1 MQKNPGRGASQ
12 PLFNFTPARRPEQR
26 AATKGALDFL
36 HSNERLAALLPTLSQ
51 LASLQSDCERQLPTL
66 FASCRV
72 LQLRDGA
79 LQVAVPNAALATRLK
94 QVLPKL
100 QDGLRQKGWPVEAV
114 KLKVQLMPAV
124 PQPPQRPV
132 RHKALSSEAAG
143 AFAELEQTLED
154 SPRNAGLRD
163 ALKALLARR

>member
-1 MQKNPGRGASQ
+1 MQKNPGRN
-12 PLFNFTPARRPEQR
+12 PPNFTPARRPSQQPN
-26 AATKGALDFL
+26 TKGALDFL
-36 HSNERLAALLPTLSQ
+36 QSNDRLAALLPTLGQ
-51 LASLQSDCERQLPTL
+51 LASLQSDCERLLPTL
-66 FASCRV
+66 FANCRV
-72 LQLRDGA
+72 LQLREGA

-124 PQPPQRPV
+124 PASPQRPH
-132 RHKALSSEAAG
+132 RHKVLSNNAVG

-154 SPRNAGLRD
+154 NPRNSSLRD
-163 ALKALLARR
+163 ALKALLSRR

>member
-1 MQKNPGRGASQ
+1 MQKNPGRF
-12 PLFNFTPARRPEQR
+12 PPNFTPARRPEQQPNTR
-26 AATKGALDFL
+26 GAVDFL
-36 HSNERLAALLPTLSQ
+36 QSNDRLAALLPTLSQ
-51 LASLQSDCERQLPTL
+51 LASLQSDCERLLPTL

-72 LQLRDGA
+72 LQLREGA

-100 QDGLRQKGWPVEAV
+100 QEGLRQKGWPVDAV

-124 PQPPQRPV
+124 PASATRPV
-132 RHKALSSEAAG
+132 KHKVLPRNAAG
-143 AFAELEQTLED
+143 AFAELEQALED

-163 ALKALLARR
+163 ALKALLSRR

>member
-1 MQKNPGRGASQ
+1 MQKNPGRN
-12 PLFNFTPARRPEQR
+12 PPNFTPARRPEQQ
-26 AATKGALDFL
+26 AQTKGALDFL
-36 HSNERLAALLPTLSQ
+36 QSNDRLAALLPTLSQ
-51 LASLQSDCERQLPTL
+51 LASLQSDCERLLPTL

-72 LQLRDGA
+72 LQLREGA

-100 QDGLRQKGWPVEAV
+100 QDGLRQKGWPVDAV

-124 PQPPQRPV
+124 PASATRPV
-132 RHKALSSEAAG
+132 KHKVLPRNAAG

-163 ALKALLARR
+163 ALKALLSRR

>member
-1 MQKNPGRGASQ
+1 MQKNPGRLS
-12 PLFNFTPARRPEQR
+12 PNFTPARRPEQQPNTR
-26 AATKGALDFL
+26 GAVDFL
-36 HSNERLAALLPTLSQ
+36 QSNDRLAALLPTLSQ
-51 LASLQSDCERQLPTL
+51 LASLQSDCERLLPTL

-72 LQLRDGA
+72 LQLREGA
-79 LQVAVPNAALATRLK
+79 LQVAVPNAALATQVK

-100 QDGLRQKGWPVEAV
+100 QEGLRQKGWPVDAV

-124 PQPPQRPV
+124 PESATRPV
-132 RHKALSSEAAG
+132 KHKVLPRNAAG

-163 ALKALLARR
+163 ALKALLSRR

>member
-1 MQKNPGRGASQ
+1 MQKNPGRNL
-12 PLFNFTPARRPEQR
+12 PNFTPARRPDQQPN
-26 AATKGALDFL
+26 TKGALDFL
-36 HSNERLAALLPTLSQ
+36 QSNDRLAALLPTLGQ
-51 LASLQSDCERQLPTL
+51 LASLQADCERLLPTL

-72 LQLRDGA
+72 LQLREGA

-100 QDGLRQKGWPVEAV
+100 QDGLRQKGWPVDAV

-124 PQPPQRPV
+124 PQAAERPL
-132 RHKALSSEAAG
+132 RHKVLSRQATG

-163 ALKALLARR
+163 ALKALLSRR